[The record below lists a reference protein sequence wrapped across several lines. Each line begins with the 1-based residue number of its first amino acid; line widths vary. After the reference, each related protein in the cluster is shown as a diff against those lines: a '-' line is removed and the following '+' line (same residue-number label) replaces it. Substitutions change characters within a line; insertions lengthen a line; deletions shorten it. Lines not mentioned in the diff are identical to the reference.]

1 MPGVS
6 PQRGAV
12 RNVVQGASAG
22 SAADPAS
29 DLRNIMIPMW
39 FRVRSACMKRP
50 RANDR
55 RELITSVLALVMAA
69 WRRVGVGPPPPSR
82 ARPCPAG
89 FLQLVGWR
97 WMSRGYLPNSAED
110 EDRLHSRMLFRT

>member
-69 WRRVGVGPPPPSR
+69 WPPGRCWAAAAEQGTTLSCR
-82 ARPCPAG
+82 LPAAG
-89 FLQLVGWR
+89 GLAMDEPRLFAKF
-97 WMSRGYLPNSAED
+97 RGG
-110 EDRLHSRMLFRT
+110 